1 MDAYNID
8 NSKLN
13 YNQCKRCGRLHS
25 YNVICRVIKGETS
38 YSPLKLSNDEAR
50 RSIIT
55 RNIINTTKSW

>member
-13 YNQCKRCGRLHS
+13 YKQCKLCNRLHS
-25 YNVICRVIKGETS
+25 YNVVCYKIGDETS
-38 YSPLKLSNDEAR
+38 YYPLKLSNDEAR